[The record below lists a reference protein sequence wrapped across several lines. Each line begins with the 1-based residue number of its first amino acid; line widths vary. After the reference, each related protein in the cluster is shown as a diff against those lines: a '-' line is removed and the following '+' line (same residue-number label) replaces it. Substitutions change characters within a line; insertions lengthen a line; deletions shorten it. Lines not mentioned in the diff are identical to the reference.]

1 MLGYEKQ
8 KKGERALAMIM
19 LVTFQEEL
27 RDQLV
32 TSLGRK
38 GYDVCVPP
46 HREDVLSMAKEQE
59 PLVVLLDMY
68 ISSPSGLDVLQQLR
82 TQGYKG
88 KVVLL
93 GGRSIPSSISEA
105 FRFGVDQVV
114 GGPQWIDEPINLG
127 QIETAIQTVLHSATE
142 ARASELYESRGR
154 MQGKDLEDW
163 FEAERQIRHAKT
175 SLPSSKPA
183 DMNAEP
189 EKIAKKSIKKKTS
202 P

>member
-1 MLGYEKQ
+1 
-8 KKGERALAMIM
+8 MIM

-32 TSLGRK
+32 TSLDSK
-38 GYDVCVPP
+38 GYEICVPL
-46 HREDVLSMAKEQE
+46 HRGDVLPMAKEQQ

-68 ISSPSGLDVLQQLR
+68 VSNPSGLDVLQQLR

-114 GGPQWIDEPINLG
+114 GGPQWIDESINLG
-127 QIETAIQTVLHSATE
+127 QIETAIQTVLHSAIE

-154 MQGKDLEDW
+154 KDGKDLEDW
-163 FEAERQIRHAKT
+163 LEAEGQILHAKT
-175 SLPSSKPA
+175 SLPSSKPM
-183 DMNAEP
+183 DMNAKP
-189 EKIAKKSIKKKTS
+189 EKIAKKATKTKKKS